1 VNDERDDHDP
11 WRDEDW
17 VDEEPSGEEPS
28 GEDRPEAPSRP
39 APTSGGEGVRILGAD
54 EAREALERGDV
65 APRRREGEPRF
76 GDVPPRPEPDVQ
88 PSARFPRPAESG
100 PFGEEAPTWSA
111 SGEVGDEGEEAEG
124 DERAGAAAEGEE
136 VVEAF
141 EVDTSGPVELPHWT
155 EPPTGEVPQILPE
168 AELVAEEEDA
178 WRHMSGRTPRYR
190 DQPGDWDDVDFTD
203 ELKDE
208 ETAVGALAGEPELD
222 EEEEFAERVAE
233 RRARRGGRP
242 GAPPRRGA
250 PRRGGGQPRAAAA
263 VPGEG
268 RDLPTAL
275 VTAGVIVVVAVACLL
290 IGRTAT
296 AYFAAAIVA
305 VASVELYASLQTQGY
320 RPAAII
326 GILGSVALVIA
337 AYEQGEAAYPLIA
350 VLVVGFTLFWY
361 LAEVVR
367 GEPTVNVAMTLLGFG
382 YIGIFGGFA
391 GLVLTHPDG
400 IGLILGMAICA
411 VGYDVAGYFVGSA
424 IGRTPLAP
432 RISPNKTVEGLV
444 AGMAASV
451 LLGLVIVGQ
460 IAPWDIGSGL
470 ALGVAVAIAA
480 PLGDLCES
488 MIKRDLGVKDL
499 GTLLPGHGGVVDRF
513 DAILFCLP
521 VVYYLA
527 RGLEL

>member
-1 VNDERDDHDP
+1 MSDERDDRDDRDP

-17 VDEEPSGEEPS
+17 AEAESPEDDWTDEPT
-28 GEDRPEAPSRP
+28 RP
-39 APTSGGEGVRILGAD
+39 APGSGSEGVRILGAD
-54 EAREALERGDV
+54 EAREAIERGDV
-65 APRRREGEPRF
+65 SPRRGEGEPRF
-76 GDVPPRPEPDVQ
+76 GDVPPRPRPDVE
-88 PSARFPRPAESG
+88 PSARFPRPAEPAT

-111 SGEVGDEGEEAEG
+111 SGELEEEFGEEESV
-124 DERAGAAAEGEE
+124 DEEE
-136 VVEAF
+136 PAPES
-141 EVDTSGPVELPHWT
+141 SGPVELPHWT

-168 AELVAEEEDA
+168 AELVDEEDA
-178 WRHMSGRTPRYR
+178 WRHVSGRTPRYR
-190 DQPGDWDDVDFTD
+190 DRPGDWDEADFAD
-203 ELKDE
+203 DLRDE
-208 ETAVGALAGEPELD
+208 EAAVGALAGEPELD
-222 EEEEFAERVAE
+222 EDEEFAERVAE
-233 RRARRGGRP
+233 RRRR
-242 GAPPRRGA
+242 AEPRRGQT
-250 PRRGGGQPRAAAA
+250 RRTPPPTRRPPAS
-263 VPGEG
+263 E

-290 IGRTAT
+290 LGPTAT
-296 AYFAAAIVA
+296 TYFAAAVVA
-305 VASVELYASLQTQGY
+305 VASVELYASLRTHGY
-320 RPAAII
+320 RPAAVI

-337 AYEQGEAAYPLIA
+337 SYERGEAAYPLIA
-350 VLVVGFTLFWY
+350 VLVVAFTLFWY

-367 GEPTVNVAMTLLGFG
+367 GEPTVNVGMTLFGFG

-400 IGLILGMAICA
+400 VGLVLGMAICA
-411 VGYDVAGYFVGSA
+411 VGYDVAGYFVGNA

-432 RISPNKTVEGLV
+432 RISPNKTIEGLV

-460 IAPWDIGSGL
+460 IAPWDVGSGL

-499 GTLLPGHGGVVDRF
+499 GALLPGHGGVVDRF